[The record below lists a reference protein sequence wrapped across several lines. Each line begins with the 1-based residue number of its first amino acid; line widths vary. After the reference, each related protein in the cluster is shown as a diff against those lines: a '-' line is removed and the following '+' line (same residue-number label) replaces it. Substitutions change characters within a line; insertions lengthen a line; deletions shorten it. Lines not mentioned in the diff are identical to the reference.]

1 MPDLRLSVVVI
12 SFNMNREIPRT
23 LYSLSPL
30 FQKDISASD
39 YEIIVVDNGSNSF
52 APIEEMDCQVRV
64 HRIKNPS
71 QSPAA
76 AVNEGLALARG
87 EIIGVLIDGA
97 RMASPGLLSNVL
109 RAMKLTKRPVISTMG
124 FHLGPDIQSRSVN
137 KGYNQQVED
146 KLLDQIDWE
155 KNGYRLFDIS
165 VFSGSSSK
173 GWFMPM
179 GETNAL
185 FMTRLMWDELGG
197 YDEQFKSRGG
207 GLVNLDVY
215 ARSCELENSQL
226 IVLLGEGT
234 FHQIHGGASSNA
246 KTSPWKE
253 FHEEYVRIRGV
264 HFKCPNVEPIYLGN
278 VSIQSLPFI
287 ESSARLAR
295 QSVPLQ
301 SLSLRKKLKTVID
314 NIFTAG

>member
-1 MPDLRLSVVVI
+1 MSDLRLSVVVI

-23 LYSLSPL
+23 LYSLSPR
-30 FQKDISASD
+30 FQKDIVASD
-39 YEIIVVDNGSNSF
+39 YEIIVVDNGSSSF
-52 APIEEMDCQVRV
+52 APIEKMDCQVHV
-64 HRIKNPS
+64 HHMKNPS

-97 RMASPGLLSNVL
+97 RMASPGLLSSVL
-109 RAMKLTKRPVISTMG
+109 MAMKLTSRPVISTMG

-146 KLLDQIDWE
+146 KLLDQIDWK

-185 FMTRLMWDELGG
+185 FMARLMWDEVGG

-207 GLVNLDVY
+207 GLVNLDAY
-215 ARSCELENSQL
+215 ARSCELEDSQL
-226 IVLLGEGT
+226 IILLGEGT

-246 KTSPWKE
+246 KTSPWEE

-264 HFKCPNVEPIYLGN
+264 HFRRPDIEPMYFGN
-278 VSIQSLPFI
+278 VPIQSLPFM
-287 ESSARLAR
+287 ERSARMAR
-295 QSVPLQ
+295 LPGSPQ
-301 SLSLRKKLKTVID
+301 SLSLRKRLKTVIN